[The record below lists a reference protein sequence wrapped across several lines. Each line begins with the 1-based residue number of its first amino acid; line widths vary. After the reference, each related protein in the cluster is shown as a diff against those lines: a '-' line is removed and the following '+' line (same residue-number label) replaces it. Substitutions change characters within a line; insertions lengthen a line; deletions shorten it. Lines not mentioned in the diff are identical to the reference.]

1 MSKILTIFLFILV
14 LLSGCQDP
22 SALETPKEI
31 VVVYD
36 PNNLPP
42 VFVVEPL
49 EIDFGIVHPDKI
61 HSKNFLVRNIT
72 DKNVTLKTITT
83 KNFTENYQ
91 FVTQLPFT
99 LTPKGTTGEFQ
110 NIVISF
116 TSVKPGKFD
125 DIINWTDF
133 KNPVTNIKAKV
144 ASVWAGDI
152 KFGITEVGNLDLKI
166 LNLINSSNVKATVKE
181 FEIIDPDGVILNEPA
196 VVTPLVIEPNSR
208 TKDIY
213 LTFNPGEAKDY
224 KAQIRIKI
232 EYAGTDEHYTDETIE
247 LDGRGIF

>member
-1 MSKILTIFLFILV
+1 MSKILTIFLLILV

-22 SALETPKEI
+22 SALDTAKEI
-31 VVVYD
+31 VIVYD

-49 EIDFGIVHPDKI
+49 EIDFGIVHPEKI
-61 HSKNFLVRNIT
+61 HTKNFLVRNIT
-72 DKNVTLKTITT
+72 KENVTLKTITT
-83 KNFTENYQ
+83 KIFSDKYQ
-91 FVTQLPFT
+91 FLTPLPFT
-99 LTPKGTTGEFQ
+99 LTPKGTTGESH
-110 NIVISF
+110 NIVVSF
-116 TSVKPGKFD
+116 TSIIPGKFD
-125 DIINWTDF
+125 DNIIWTDF
-133 KNPVTNIKAKV
+133 KNPVTIIKAKV
-144 ASVWAGDI
+144 ASVWADDI

-166 LNLINSSNVKATVKE
+166 LNIFNSSNAGATVTE

-196 VVTPLVIEPNSR
+196 VITPLVIEPNSR

-232 EYAGTDEHYTDETIE
+232 EYAGTDEHYTDEIIE